1 MIPFIPAIILAKLFY
16 DLAAK
21 FGKNAWL
28 FAGLGALVCIAGE
41 FIFAFIYL
49 LIVWNAQEDYN
60 ALALSILSITI
71 GVALDYFLYMYLKKK
86 WENK

>member
-1 MIPFIPAIILAKLFY
+1 MIPFIPAIILGKLFY

-28 FAGLGALVCIAGE
+28 FAGLGAIVCIAGE
-41 FIFAFIYL
+41 FIFGFVYL
-49 LIVWNAQEDYN
+49 LIVWNTQEQYN

-71 GVALDYFLYMYLKKK
+71 GVVSDYFLYMYLKRK
-86 WENK
+86 WEKK

>member
-21 FGKNAWL
+21 FGKNAWFYAILAAFL
-28 FAGLGALVCIAGE
+28 FVVSEFLFGFVYILVI
-41 FIFAFIYL
+41 
-49 LIVWNAQEDYN
+49 WNYQLSEN
-60 ALALSILSITI
+60 PLALSILAITF
-71 GVALDYFLYMYLKKK
+71 GVLVDYLLYKYLKKK